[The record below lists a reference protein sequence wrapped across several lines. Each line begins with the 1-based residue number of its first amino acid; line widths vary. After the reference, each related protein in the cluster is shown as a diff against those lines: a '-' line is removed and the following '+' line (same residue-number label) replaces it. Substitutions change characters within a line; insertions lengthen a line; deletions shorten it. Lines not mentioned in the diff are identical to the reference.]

1 MDSTLI
7 RRQIP
12 VCQNLT
18 YLNTGW
24 SGPSPLSVVN
34 AIKDR
39 LDYEMEQG
47 PMTPDVQQSG
57 LEIREQTRVAVA
69 NLINADPSEVV
80 ITKNT
85 TDGLNHVMNGLAWND
100 GDEII
105 TCNLEHGSVLIP
117 SHFQNL
123 RHGVNI
129 TVLDFDTNESSGSI
143 VEKIQNAITD
153 RTRLV
158 FLSHIQYST
167 GLRMPVNEIR
177 RITKDSGVMLLL
189 DGAQTAGHIKLDM
202 KDIDCEFYSI
212 PGQKWLLGPEATG
225 ALYIRRDMIQH
236 VSPTQV
242 AGKAVVPDHNPYRI
256 QTIPDN
262 IDKFQVTS
270 TNVALHAGLLEAVK
284 FVEDIGLEE
293 IENRNLDLANSLKEG
308 LAKINGVKVLSPT
321 TRDNSSGLVSFT
333 LDGWVPSEAVAN
345 IWENHRIVCR
355 QVAFPVCIRASMH
368 FFNTEEEV
376 NQLLT
381 AVSGLS
387 R

>member
-7 RRQIP
+7 RQQIP

-34 AIKDR
+34 GIKTR

-85 TDGLNHVMNGLAWND
+85 TDGLNHVMNGLTWND

-129 TVLDFDTNESSGSI
+129 TVLDFDTNEPSGSI

-177 RITKDSGVMLLL
+177 RITKDAGVMLLL

-225 ALYIRRDMIQH
+225 ALYIRQDMIQH

-242 AGKAVVPDHNPYRI
+242 AGKAVVPDHNPYKI

-308 LAKINGVKVLSPT
+308 LVKINGVKVLSPM

-376 NQLLT
+376 DQLLT

-387 R
+387 K